1 MFLQVYML
9 QQNDISIF
17 VYRERLTTVQAC
29 LGFKTFLFQIC
40 PSEGFV
46 KVCPVGWIPT
56 THDLYICTV

>member
-1 MFLQVYML
+1 MYLQVYTL
-9 QQNDISIF
+9 QQNYISIF

-29 LGFKTFLFQIC
+29 LGFKTFIPNFR

-56 THDLYICTV
+56 TRYLYICTV